1 MLQNLS
7 KEIRECL
14 HHAEECKRLSK
25 TALTASAIMDY
36 LEMEQHWLSLA
47 RSYEF
52 TEHLSTFTKPYRK
65 STQPKKYGLCQAR
78 GGGP

>member
-14 HHAEECKRLSK
+14 HSAEECKRLSK
-25 TALTASAIMDY
+25 TTLTAPAIKDY
-36 LEMEQHWLSLA
+36 LEMERHWLSLA

-52 TEHLSTFTKPYRK
+52 TEQLSRFTEPYRK
-65 STQPKKYGLCQAR
+65 RT
-78 GGGP
+78 